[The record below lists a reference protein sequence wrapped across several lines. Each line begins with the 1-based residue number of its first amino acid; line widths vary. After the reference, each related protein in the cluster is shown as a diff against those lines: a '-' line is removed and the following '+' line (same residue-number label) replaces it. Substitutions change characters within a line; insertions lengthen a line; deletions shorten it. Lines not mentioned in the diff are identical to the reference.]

1 MKKKKN
7 RVPIENSVKCTSDAL
22 DLFLAFR
29 SDMTNEQK
37 QSMEDAVKA
46 FMDKATLKYV
56 AGQKE
61 HGGNLWEKPDL
72 LDRMEEEVIDQWFYI
87 QAMKQQRRFV

>member
-1 MKKKKN
+1 MY
-7 RVPIENSVKCTSDAL
+7 KCHPRP
-22 DLFLAFR
+22 LFTVM

-61 HGGNLWEKPDL
+61 HGGVTYRPLSVLNFAFNRSTLNHAFEYAL
-72 LDRMEEEVIDQWFYI
+72 TTVCADRQV
-87 QAMKQQRRFV
+87 

>member
-1 MKKKKN
+1 MKNKKN
-7 RVPIENSVKCTSDAL
+7 NSTKQIGEKCTSDAL